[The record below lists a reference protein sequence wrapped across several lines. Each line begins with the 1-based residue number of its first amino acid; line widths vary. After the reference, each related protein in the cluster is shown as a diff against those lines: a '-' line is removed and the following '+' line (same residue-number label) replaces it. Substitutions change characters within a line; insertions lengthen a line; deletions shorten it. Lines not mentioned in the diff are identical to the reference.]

1 MNKSTTVIKF
11 QPAQTEPAPVTDA
24 PNVIIFPPLL
34 FVGAVISG
42 TTLQFLWPIHPPAA
56 LPARIIGAGLAL
68 AGIALVVSAKKSL
81 RRAGTHVRPDQ
92 PTTAIVSDGP
102 YRFTRNPIYLG
113 ASTAYLGVTLLLNAF
128 WPIPALMPFFVLLH
142 WGVVRREEEYL
153 EQKFNDAYLAYK
165 NRVRRWL

>member
-1 MNKSTTVIKF
+1 MNKTTTVIKF
-11 QPAQTEPAPVTDA
+11 QPVQSEPETMTDV
-24 PNVIIFPPLL
+24 PKVIVFPPLL

-42 TTLQFLWPIHPPAA
+42 ATLQFLWPIHPPAA

-81 RRAGTHVRPDQ
+81 SRAGTNVRPDK

-113 ASTAYLGVTLLLNAF
+113 ASAAYLGVTLLLNAF
-128 WPIPALMPFFVLLH
+128 WPIPALVPFFALLH
-142 WGVVRREEEYL
+142 WGVVRREELYL